1 MQKRWQGYIELKK
14 TSFPTPYP
22 AMAYYVLWGELLS
35 HCPNASYG
43 PESSRRVSELLGKI
57 AANFGTKEVEYSDES
72 TLVPVL
78 NDVVNT
84 VNVSQRSEG
93 ELQVRE
99 SKPEGRR

>member
-1 MQKRWQGYIELKK
+1 MCSGE
-14 TSFPTPYP
+14 SFCHI
-22 AMAYYVLWGELLS
+22 A
-35 HCPNASYG
+35 PNPKYG
-43 PESSRRVSELLGKI
+43 TESLRRVSELLGKI
-57 AANFGTKEVEYSDES
+57 AAIFGTKEVEYSDES